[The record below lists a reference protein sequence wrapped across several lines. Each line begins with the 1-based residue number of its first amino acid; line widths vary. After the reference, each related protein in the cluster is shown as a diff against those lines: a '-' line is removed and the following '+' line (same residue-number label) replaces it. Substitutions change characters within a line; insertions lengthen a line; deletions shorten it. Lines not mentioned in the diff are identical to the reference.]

1 MAPAGRRGGEVL
13 QAAGI
18 DPQLLG
24 KPYARVTSHAYSRLW
39 LDLAR
44 RMDDEFF
51 GMDARRLKSGSFA
64 FMSRCAIHE
73 QTLEPALTG
82 ILRFLCLQFDDFQ
95 PPRGGLAEI
104 VLDEAPGRYG
114 RALSYF
120 TLWMITHGLACW
132 LVGRRIPILAIDLRC
147 PQPDYIEDYRVMFS
161 DNLRFSRPLSR
172 LLFNADCLA
181 RQSAATS
188 GSCGASRLARRPT
201 SWSAIAIRRAWR
213 RGSRPAQPAAGT
225 LAGRGRARRAFLH
238 GASTLRRKL
247 SLEGQSYQALKDQV
261 RRDLAIA
268 RLDAGAANF
277 AELALELGFA
287 DGSAFHKA
295 FKWTG
300 STPGSTGRRSRRK
313 PRRPNRQASCP
324 KRSAVDRANAAQRHL
339 RYVANGS
346 GTGSQSGLS
355 KPLRQIEAFRHCPA
369 PATA

>member
-1 MAPAGRRGGEVL
+1 MKNDGETQASTKGTISVRLVGEALVEWRRQGGERWEVL

-51 GMDARRLKSGSFA
+51 GMDSRRLKSGSFA

-95 PPRGGLAEI
+95 PRLQRRGGLAEI

-181 RQSAATS
+181 LPVRRDKRELRRFLLGAPANILVRYRDPQSLAARIKAYLRS
-188 GSCGASRLARRPT
+188 LRPGR
-201 SWSAIAIRRAWR
+201 WPDADA
-213 RGSRPAQPAAGT
+213 
-225 LAGRGRARRAFLH
+225 LAGHFFMAP
-238 GASTLRRKL
+238 STLRRKL

-295 FKWTG
+295 FKKWTG
-300 STPGSTGRRSRRK
+300 STPGQYRT
-313 PRRPNRQASCP
+313 QVAAETASAE
-324 KRSAVDRANAAQRHL
+324 S
-339 RYVANGS
+339 S
-346 GTGSQSGLS
+346 GVLS
-355 KPLRQIEAFRHCPA
+355 ETLGHR
-369 PATA
+369 

>member
-1 MAPAGRRGGEVL
+1 MKNDGETQASTKGTISVRLVGEALVEWRRQGGEEEVL

-82 ILRFLCLQFDDFQ
+82 ILRFLCLQFDDF
-95 PPRGGLAEI
+95 PPRLQRRGGLAEI

-161 DNLRFSRPLSR
+161 DNLRFSRPSAACCSMPTAWPCR
-172 LLFNADCLA
+172 
-181 RQSAATS
+181 SAATS
-188 GSCGASRLARRPT
+188 GSCGASCSARRPT

-213 RGSRPAQPAAGT
+213 RGSRPTCAACGRD
-225 LAGRGRARRAFLH
+225 AGRTRTR
-238 GASTLRRKL
+238 S
-247 SLEGQSYQALKDQV
+247 
-261 RRDLAIA
+261 
-268 RLDAGAANF
+268 
-277 AELALELGFA
+277 
-287 DGSAFHKA
+287 
-295 FKWTG
+295 
-300 STPGSTGRRSRRK
+300 PGISSWR
-313 PRRPNRQASCP
+313 PRPCAASCP
-324 KRSAVDRANAAQRHL
+324 WKGRATR
-339 RYVANGS
+339 R
-346 GTGSQSGLS
+346 
-355 KPLRQIEAFRHCPA
+355 
-369 PATA
+369 

>member
-1 MAPAGRRGGEVL
+1 MKNDGETQASTKGTISVRLVGEALVEWRRQGGEQGEVL

-51 GMDARRLKSGSFA
+51 GMDSRRLKSGSFA

-95 PPRGGLAEI
+95 PRLQRRGSLAEI

-181 RQSAATS
+181 LAGPPRQAGAA
-188 GSCGASRLARRPT
+188 ALPARRAGQHPGPL
-201 SWSAIAIRRAWR
+201 SRSAEPGGADQ
-213 RGSRPAQPAAGT
+213 GLPAQPAAGT

-238 GASTLRRKL
+238 GALDPAPQAVPGR
-247 SLEGQSYQALKDQV
+247 QSYQALKDQV

-277 AELALELGFA
+277 AELALELRL
-287 DGSAFHKA
+287 
-295 FKWTG
+295 
-300 STPGSTGRRSRRK
+300 RRWQRV
-313 PRRPNRQASCP
+313 PQGVQE
-324 KRSAVDRANAAQRHL
+324 VDRLDPGQYRTQVAAET
-339 RYVANGS
+339 ASAESS
-346 GTGSQSGLS
+346 GVLS
-355 KPLRQIEAFRHCPA
+355 ETLGHR
-369 PATA
+369 

>member
-1 MAPAGRRGGEVL
+1 MKNDGETQASTKGTISVRLVGEALVEWRRQGGEEGEVL

-95 PPRGGLAEI
+95 PRLQRRGGLAEI

-181 RQSAATS
+181 
-188 GSCGASRLARRPT
+188 LP
-201 SWSAIAIRRAWR
+201 
-213 RGSRPAQPAAGT
+213 
-225 LAGRGRARRAFLH
+225 
-238 GASTLRRKL
+238 
-247 SLEGQSYQALKDQV
+247 V
-261 RRDLAIA
+261 R
-268 RLDAGAANF
+268 
-277 AELALELGFA
+277 
-287 DGSAFHKA
+287 
-295 FKWTG
+295 
-300 STPGSTGRRSRRK
+300 
-313 PRRPNRQASCP
+313 
-324 KRSAVDRANAAQRHL
+324 
-339 RYVANGS
+339 
-346 GTGSQSGLS
+346 
-355 KPLRQIEAFRHCPA
+355 
-369 PATA
+369 

>member
-1 MAPAGRRGGEVL
+1 MKNDGETQASTKGTISVRLVGEALVEWRRQGGEQGEVL

-51 GMDARRLKSGSFA
+51 GMDSRRLKSGSFA

-95 PPRGGLAEI
+95 PRLQRRGGLAEI

-181 RQSAATS
+181 LPVRRDKRELRRFLLGAPANILVRYRDPQSLAARIKAYLRS
-188 GSCGASRLARRPT
+188 LRPGR
-201 SWSAIAIRRAWR
+201 WPDADA
-213 RGSRPAQPAAGT
+213 
-225 LAGRGRARRAFLH
+225 LAGHFFMAP
-238 GASTLRRKL
+238 STLRRKL

-268 RLDAGAANF
+268 RLDAGAARV
-277 AELALELGFA
+277 GF
-287 DGSAFHKA
+287 G
-295 FKWTG
+295 
-300 STPGSTGRRSRRK
+300 
-313 PRRPNRQASCP
+313 
-324 KRSAVDRANAAQRHL
+324 
-339 RYVANGS
+339 
-346 GTGSQSGLS
+346 
-355 KPLRQIEAFRHCPA
+355 
-369 PATA
+369 